1 MNTRKQL
8 KLLVLSLTLV
18 ISMFGVV
25 CRSLLHVAD
34 ATFVEGAIV
43 QDTIWTLVDSPF
55 VLSND
60 VVVYPNATLT
70 IEPDVS
76 VRFGGSFSLSVEGR
90 LTANGEEDKTIKFSS
105 NKDAPQPGDWGTIS
119 FTGPQLSTLT
129 NCNIEHGTN
138 GISIQNSNLDI
149 RYSNISRCSV
159 NGILAESGQLLVQNC
174 NISLCF
180 QNGINVTNS
189 QITARNNLISQNK
202 VNGIFVSG
210 VNNAVIQ
217 DNMIIANDEGIAI
230 SGNAVSGVNL
240 EGNVVAANTEDGI
253 LFDADVHSSIVISSN
268 TVSSNKNGICVS
280 TLTGTYL
287 TNNAIAYNTA
297 NGFLYQE
304 GNHTAYHND
313 IYGNV
318 VGMDANAST
327 FVNAEYNYWGDSSGP
342 YNVSL
347 NPTGRGDP
355 VAGSGANID
364 FVFFLTKPS
373 GHINV
378 KPMAMLMTDKT
389 LTPRNQ
395 AVMFFGTES
404 TDEGH
409 VDRYYFDFG
418 DGNSSG
424 WTTLSTFT
432 HEYSSVGT
440 YYANLTVMDDFGAV
454 SDRIA
459 VAVSVQNLLPLMTTV
474 DASKT
479 SVNEGEQVTISVYV
493 SDGTNAVENATV
505 TLFSVREGEFSPSTG
520 LTNATGA
527 FAAVFTVP
535 DVTDFAHIRVVARA
549 SKAGS
554 ADGTAHE
561 YLEVLPFL
569 SIRVNPGSSAIKSE
583 GSTPVTIS
591 VTSNDQPVFGVY
603 VTATISTGGISA
615 TTGTTNTEG
624 IFSLVFT
631 APLTTETLYAT
642 LTANARKDGYVDGS
656 MDVTITVEPKM
667 LSVQVVSIPDS
678 TISEAKTNVT
688 VYVTYETVPV
698 EGAVIAVRAE
708 NGTFTDTASFSDI
721 NGYAAFEFTAPAVDT
736 QTTMV
741 LEANASIL
749 GYAGSRDQTT
759 ITVIPR
765 TFNVT
770 IQLTESSIQS
780 GELASIIVNVTCNED
795 GKRVPN
801 AWVAIS
807 CTDGNFSQAAKAT
820 DSNGQCSFIFSS
832 PDTTAQIT
840 VIMTANVTKS
850 GYTSN
855 GANASLTVTPKIVEE
870 GGGGFQWAMLLLV
883 IIPVV
888 IAVVIVVLI
897 KLKVISVSSRDEE

>member
-8 KLLVLSLTLV
+8 KMSVFSLTL
-18 ISMFGVV
+18 ILSMFSVV
-25 CRSLLHVAD
+25 CSSLLHVAD

-90 LTANGEEDKTIKFSS
+90 LIADGEEDKTIKFSS
-105 NKDAPQPGDWGTIS
+105 NKDDPQPGDWGTIS
-119 FTGPQLSTLT
+119 FKGPQLSTLT

-138 GISIQNSNLDI
+138 GISMQNSNLDI
-149 RYSNISRCSV
+149 RYSSISGCSV
-159 NGILAESGQLLVQNC
+159 NGILAENGHLLVQNC
-174 NISLCF
+174 NISLCL
-180 QNGINVTNS
+180 QNGINITNS
-189 QITARNNLISQNK
+189 QVTARNNVISQNK
-202 VNGIFVSG
+202 ANGIFVSG
-210 VNNAVIQ
+210 ANNAVIQ
-217 DNMIIANDEGIAI
+217 DNMIIANTEGIAI

-240 EGNVVAANTEDGI
+240 GGNVVAANTKDGI
-253 LFDADVHSSIVISSN
+253 LFDADVHSGIVISSN

-280 TLTGTYL
+280 TSTSTYL
-287 TNNAIAYNTA
+287 TSNAIAYNIA

-318 VGMDANAST
+318 VGMDANVST

-347 NPTGRGDP
+347 NPSGRGDP

-364 FVFFLTKPS
+364 FVFFLTKPV
-373 GHINV
+373 GHINI
-378 KPMAMLMTDKT
+378 KPTAMLMTDKT

-409 VDRYYFDFG
+409 VDRYFFDFG

-424 WTTLSTFT
+424 WATSSTFT
-432 HEYSSVGT
+432 HEYSSVGM
-440 YYANLTVMDDFGAV
+440 YYVNLTVMDDFGAV

-459 VAVSVQNLLPLMTTV
+459 VAVSVQNLSPLMATV
-474 DASKT
+474 DADKT
-479 SVNEGEQVTISVYV
+479 SVNEGEQVTINVYV

-527 FAAVFTVP
+527 FVAVFTVP
-535 DVTDFAHIRVVARA
+535 DVADFAHMRVVARA
-549 SKAGS
+549 SKEGF

-569 SIRVNPGSSAIKSE
+569 SVQVNPGSSAIKSE
-583 GSTPVTIS
+583 GSTPVTVSI
-591 VTSNDQPVFGVY
+591 TSNDQPVSGAY
-603 VTATISTGGISA
+603 VTTTISTGGISA
-615 TTGTTNTEG
+615 TTGTTNAEG

-631 APLTTETLYAT
+631 APITTETLYAT
-642 LTANARKDGYVDGS
+642 LTANAEKDGYVDDS
-656 MDVTITVEPKM
+656 NDVTITVEPKL
-667 LSVQVVSIPDS
+667 LSVEVVSTPDS

-688 VYVTYETVPV
+688 VYVAYETVPV
-698 EGAVIAVRAE
+698 EGAVVAVKAE
-708 NGTFTDTASFSDI
+708 NGTFTEITSLSDI
-721 NGYAAFEFTAPAVDT
+721 NGYATFEFTTPAVDT
-736 QTTMV
+736 QTTIA
-741 LEANASIL
+741 LEANASML
-749 GYAGSRDQTT
+749 GYASSIDQTT

-770 IQLTESSIQS
+770 VQLTESSIQS
-780 GELASIIVNVTCNED
+780 GELASVIVNVTCIED
-795 GKRVPN
+795 GKRVPD
-801 AWVAIS
+801 AWVMIS
-807 CTDGNFSQAAKAT
+807 STDGNFSQAAKAT

-840 VIMTANVTKS
+840 VIMMTDVTKS
-850 GYTSN
+850 GYTGN

-870 GGGGFQWAMLLLV
+870 VGGGFPWVMLLMV

-897 KLKVISVSSRDEE
+897 KLKVISVSSKDEE